1 MQYGTEDNSTVVIVP
16 FGAWGKYK
24 NGEINFSFSRSFA
37 SSGRW
42 AWRPDTA
49 IFSCNNTDTTCY
61 KRTHPSVHRLT
72 QCLVHLFCCQLWK
85 MQPLLWC
92 VIAAYSWSHFTVFIY
107 SDQHWVSRPSSSA
120 HHFICTVKS
129 LGLSYDTSV
138 SSQLLLPSTQL
149 PGSCESPRLSH
160 APSSL
165 YVNAQGNKCSVLRKT
180 KRESVVFLC
189 HVAIHSS
196 PMFHEKQVKYKGEIS
211 EVISLWLRSGARGIP
226 CSWMASQ

>member
-1 MQYGTEDNSTVVIVP
+1 MLELGRSNEVSEHAVPCGVRELFLFLSKTVTLTNYFFLQAMQYGTEDNSTVVIVP

-120 HHFICTVKS
+120 HHFICTDKS

-138 SSQLLLPSTQL
+138 SSQLLLPSTVTWQL
-149 PGSCESPRLSH
+149 WKSETEPC
-160 APSSL
+160 
-165 YVNAQGNKCSVLRKT
+165 
-180 KRESVVFLC
+180 
-189 HVAIHSS
+189 AI
-196 PMFHEKQVKYKGEIS
+196 FFV
-211 EVISLWLRSGARGIP
+211 R
-226 CSWMASQ
+226 